1 LCPLAPD
8 WWNIVFRA
16 TTIALALGITAAAA
30 QPVPNDGAR
39 PGNIIGTGMSLP
51 RSDNASNINSQTTSS
66 ELAPN
71 LPAPPAGDDI
81 QTLLLD
87 ARTSLQ
93 AGRTGEAQ
101 EALERAETRALDRS
115 VPYGGER
122 QVDAGPLVRAT
133 NGARAALAAGNIAAA
148 INIINEALPRA
159 AAADIPR

>member
-1 LCPLAPD
+1 M
-8 WWNIVFRA
+8 IK
-16 TTIALALGITAAAA
+16 TTIIALMLGITAAAA
-30 QPVPNDGAR
+30 QPMPNDGAR
-39 PGNIIGTGMSLP
+39 PGNVIGTGMSLP
-51 RSDNASNINSQTTSS
+51 RSDTASNINSQTTTS

-87 ARTSLQ
+87 ARASLQ

-115 VPYGGER
+115 VPYGTER
-122 QVDAGPLVRAT
+122 QVDSGPLVRAT

-148 INIINEALPRA
+148 ITIINEALPRA